1 MRAVKWRHSSE
12 ARATGS
18 YPVGRGF
25 KSNCR
30 YQYYGPVVKRLRHR
44 PFTAVTRVRFPFGS
58 PKGGRTQTC
67 HALQKINFRLPVPCR
82 LKSARMSAR
91 RGFGKTKISL
101 FVRAK
106 RFCRRVFRAVK
117 REFAARLAPCKNER
131 NAARIKAASETV
143 TRFASCHPMGV

>member
-1 MRAVKWRHSSE
+1 MRFIPAVSVVRIHLQPPRSFP
-12 ARATGS
+12 A
-18 YPVGRGF
+18 PDRGPE
-25 KSNCR
+25 KTI
-30 YQYYGPVVKRLRHR
+30 YGPMVKRLRHR